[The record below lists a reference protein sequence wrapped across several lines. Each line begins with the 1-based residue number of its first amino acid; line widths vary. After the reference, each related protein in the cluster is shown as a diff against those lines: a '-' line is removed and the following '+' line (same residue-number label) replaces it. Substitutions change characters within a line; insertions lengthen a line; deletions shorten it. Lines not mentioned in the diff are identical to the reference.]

1 MKSGET
7 EVLDDALAILKALLQ
22 GEEVSKTKNVLLYEK
37 YRYSTD
43 IEEMLFH
50 IAGKLE
56 LRVYSG
62 NDRLFICPEVGSKLF
77 GWSNEELRSKITYI
91 SNNSE
96 LFTGYFIIMTLI
108 TMFYREAYPDT
119 PVAYIKINDLV
130 ESISKRFESLL
141 TIEDLETVSQDN
153 QFDFTDI
160 CKVWQRLPDAREG
173 VSGGKNDKV
182 SFVEVICKFLSN
194 EKLIVLDLNQRIIY
208 PTERFK
214 TIIWNYYEDR
224 DNRKDLLS
232 FVRSLE
238 VSSECPTS
246 IV

>member
-1 MKSGET
+1 MSTGMSEI
-7 EVLDDALAILKALLQ
+7 LDDALSILKVLLQ
-22 GEEVSKTKNVLLYEK
+22 GEEVSRNKNVLLYEK
-37 YRYSTD
+37 FRYSTD

-62 NDRLFICPEVGSKLF
+62 NDRLFICPEVGSRLF
-77 GWSNEELRSKITYI
+77 GWSNKELKDRIPYI

-119 PVAYIKINDLV
+119 PVAYIKVNDLI
-130 ESISKRFESLL
+130 ESVSKRFETLL
-141 TIEDLETVSQDN
+141 NIEDLEKVSTEN
-153 QFDFTDI
+153 QFDFADI

-173 VSGGKNDKV
+173 VAGGKNDKV
-182 SFVEVICKFLSN
+182 AFVEVICKFLDE
-194 EKLIVLDLNQRIIY
+194 EKLIVLDMNQRIIY

-232 FVRSLE
+232 FVKSLE
-238 VSSECPTS
+238 VSG
-246 IV
+246 

>member
-1 MKSGET
+1 MISGSI
-7 EVLDDALAILKALLQ
+7 EVLNDALAILKALLQ
-22 GEEVSKTKNVLLYEK
+22 GEEVSKTRNVLLYEK

-43 IEEMLFH
+43 VEEMLFH
-50 IAGKLE
+50 LASKLE
-56 LRVYSG
+56 LKVYSG
-62 NDRLFICPEVGSKLF
+62 NDRLFLCSEAASRVF
-77 GWSNEELRSKITYI
+77 GWSNEELRNRINYI

-130 ESISKRFESLL
+130 ENVSRRFETLL
-141 TIEDLETVSQDN
+141 GMEDLETVSQEN

-160 CKVWQRLPDAREG
+160 CRVWQRLPDAREG

-182 SFVEVICKFLSN
+182 VFVENICKFLHS
-194 EKLIVLDLNQRIIY
+194 EDLIVLDMTRRIIY

-214 TIIWNYYEDR
+214 VIIWNYYEDR

-232 FVRSLE
+232 FVRGLEVNGLE
-238 VSSECPTS
+238 VSD
-246 IV
+246 

>member
-1 MKSGET
+1 MITGT
-7 EVLDDALAILKALLQ
+7 LEVLDDSLAILKALLQ
-22 GEEVSKTKNVLLYEK
+22 GEEVSKSKNVLLYEK
-37 YRYSTD
+37 YRYSTE

-50 IAGKLE
+50 IAEKLE

-62 NDRLFICPEVGSKLF
+62 NDRLFICPEIGSRLF
-77 GWSNEELRSKITYI
+77 GWSNEEIRDRIPYI

-96 LFTGYFIIMTLI
+96 LFTGYFIIMTLV

-119 PVAYIKINDLV
+119 PIAYIKINDVV
-130 ESISKRFESLL
+130 ESASKRFESLL
-141 TIEDLETVSQDN
+141 KIEDIETVSQEN

-173 VSGGKNDKV
+173 VVGGKKDKV
-182 SFVEVICKFLSN
+182 AFVEIICNFLSK
-194 EKLIVLDLNQRIIY
+194 EKLIVLDMNQRIIY

-232 FVRSLE
+232 FVNSLE
-238 VSSECPTS
+238 VSS
-246 IV
+246 

>member
-1 MKSGET
+1 MITGMT
-7 EVLDDALAILKALLQ
+7 EILDDALEILKALLQ
-22 GEEVSKTKNVLLYEK
+22 GEEVSRNRNVILYEK

-62 NDRLFICPEVGSKLF
+62 NDRLFICPEVGSRLF
-77 GWSNEELRSKITYI
+77 GWTNKELKDKIPYI

-96 LFTGYFIIMTLI
+96 LFTGYFVIMTLI

-119 PVAYIKINDLV
+119 PVAYIKLNDLI
-130 ESISKRFESLL
+130 ENISKRFETLL
-141 TIEDLETVSQDN
+141 NMENLEKVSIEN
-153 QFDFTDI
+153 QFDFADI
-160 CKVWQRLPDAREG
+160 LKVWQRLPDAREG

-182 SFVEVICKFLSN
+182 AFVEVILKFLED
-194 EKLIVLDLNQRIIY
+194 EKLILLDMNQRIIY
-208 PTERFK
+208 PSDRFK

-232 FVRSLE
+232 FVKSLE
-238 VSSECPTS
+238 VNS
-246 IV
+246 

>member
-1 MKSGET
+1 MISGT
-7 EVLDDALAILKALLQ
+7 IEVLDDALAILKALLQ
-22 GEEVSKTKNVLLYEK
+22 GDEVSKTKNALLYEK
-37 YRYSTD
+37 YRYNTD
-43 IEEMLFH
+43 VEEMLFH

-62 NDRLFICPEVGSKLF
+62 NDRLFICPEAGSRLF
-77 GWSNEELRSKITYI
+77 GWSNEELRDRISYI

-96 LFTGYFIIMTLI
+96 LFTGYFIIMTLV

-119 PVAYIKINDLV
+119 PVAYVKINDLV
-130 ESISKRFESLL
+130 ESVSKRFETLL
-141 TIEDLETVSQDN
+141 KMEDLETVSQEN
-153 QFDFTDI
+153 QFDFADI
-160 CKVWQRLPDAREG
+160 CRVWQRLPDAREG

-182 SFVEVICKFLSN
+182 AFIENICKFLSS
-194 EKLIVLDLNQRIIY
+194 EKLIALDMNQRIIY

-232 FVRSLE
+232 FVKSLE
-238 VSSECPTS
+238 VSG
-246 IV
+246 

>member
-1 MKSGET
+1 MISET
-7 EVLDDALAILKALLQ
+7 LDALDDALAILKALLQ
-22 GEEVSKTKNVLLYEK
+22 GEEVSKDKNVFLYEK

-43 IEEMLFH
+43 IEEILVH

-62 NDRLFICPEVGSKLF
+62 NDKLFICPEVGSRLF
-77 GWSNEELRSKITYI
+77 GWSNEELRDRIPYI

-96 LFTGYFIIMTLI
+96 LFTGYFVIMTLV
-108 TMFYREAYPDT
+108 TMFYKEAYPDT
-119 PVAYIKINDLV
+119 PLTYIKINDLLDSV
-130 ESISKRFESLL
+130 SKRFENLL
-141 TIEDLETVSQDN
+141 SSEDLEEVSQEK
-153 QFDFTDI
+153 QFDFMDI

-182 SFVEVICKFLSN
+182 AFVEVICKFLNS

-214 TIIWNYYEDR
+214 TIIWNYYEDT
-224 DNRKDLLS
+224 DNRRDLLS

-238 VSSECPTS
+238 VDD
-246 IV
+246 